1 MENKL
6 DLYRKEIDLIDSK
19 IIELYEKR
27 MDLVKKVNEYK
38 KENSIPTL
46 DSTREALML
55 NKNLTKIQNKEYK
68 KYYPEILNGFLKASK
83 AMQEDNK

>member
-55 NKNLTKIQNKEYK
+55 NKNLTKIQNEEYK

>member
-55 NKNLTKIQNKEYK
+55 NKNLTKIQNEEYK
-68 KYYPEILNGFLKASK
+68 KYYPQILNGFLKASK